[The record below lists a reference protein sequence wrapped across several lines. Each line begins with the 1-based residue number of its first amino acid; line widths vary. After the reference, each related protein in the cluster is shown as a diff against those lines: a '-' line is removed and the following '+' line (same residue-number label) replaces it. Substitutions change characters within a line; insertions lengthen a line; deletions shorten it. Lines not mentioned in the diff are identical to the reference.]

1 MSRAAS
7 HAPSAS
13 ASASASSSSS
23 TQPLSPRASL
33 PPYAR
38 RASGLASPHHATPS
52 SASAAPT
59 SSFGAAAASL
69 GSAVGVGSS
78 AGGGEMLDRPR
89 DKFRQT
95 HVGSAAL
102 AFLYAE
108 VVRYT
113 QARVTGIAE
122 LER

>member
-1 MSRAAS
+1 
-7 HAPSAS
+7 
-13 ASASASSSSS
+13 
-23 TQPLSPRASL
+23 
-33 PPYAR
+33 
-38 RASGLASPHHATPS
+38 
-52 SASAAPT
+52 
-59 SSFGAAAASL
+59 L

-122 LER
+122 LERKCVMLSCLSCPPPPLSPLSR